1 MIRPAFPAA
10 ALAMLGTVACADSPT
25 APSDIG
31 VEAARAP
38 APTTTSIAGLADGA
52 GFSELIGAL
61 AYVDAELDAGLVETF
76 SDGDRQ
82 FTVFAPNNAAFD
94 DLYGLLSAVLN
105 ADIDEVTDL
114 PAEVVLDV
122 LLYHVAPGRRAA
134 NSVAPNRGERQMM
147 PLLGEKFY
155 VRGDLT
161 IRDGLTGLRDDAS
174 ILQPDLSASNG
185 IVHEVSAV
193 LVPPSV
199 VAALTS

>member
-1 MIRPAFPAA
+1 MIRPVVPAA
-10 ALAMLGTVACADSPT
+10 AFAMLATFACADSPT
-25 APSDIG
+25 APAALE
-31 VEAARAP
+31 VQAARAP
-38 APTTTSIAGLADGA
+38 APSDTTVAGLAVGA

-76 SDGDRQ
+76 SEGDRQ
-82 FTVFAPNNAAFD
+82 LTVFAPNNAAFE
-94 DLYGLLSAVLN
+94 DLYGLLSTVLSTE
-105 ADIDEVTDL
+105 IDEIGDL
-114 PAEVVLDV
+114 PPEVVLDV

-134 NSVAPNRGERQMM
+134 NSVVPQRGERQIV
-147 PLLGEKFY
+147 PLLGEKLF
-155 VRGDLT
+155 VRDDLT

-174 ILQPDLSASNG
+174 ILQPNLSAING